1 MEYVRQMRIVETRQ
15 YRIWFTVIRDRQA
28 KQRINTQIR
37 RWWRAG
43 MPVGDIKTVDG
54 DIKEVR
60 FHFGPGYRV
69 YFAQNVD
76 SIVLLLIGGT
86 KKSQSRDIERAR
98 KIFNESKKEK

>member
-1 MEYVRQMRIVETRQ
+1 
-15 YRIWFTVIRDRQA
+15 VIRDRQA

-60 FHFGPGYRV
+60 FHFGPKYRV

-98 KIFNESKKEK
+98 KIFDESKKEK